1 MGMKGESKMQEMS
14 KEELKE
20 LVNKVSDEVSE
31 VYSEVPNTGDENVD
45 AVTLLAGSIAQI
57 QKNCMNILAET
68 LYRLMEKG
76 KI

>member
-1 MGMKGESKMQEMS
+1 MQKMS

-45 AVTLLAGSIAQI
+45 VVTLLAGSIAQI

>member
-1 MGMKGESKMQEMS
+1 MQKMT

-57 QKNCMNILAET
+57 QKNCMNILVET
-68 LYRLMEKG
+68 LYRLMEMG